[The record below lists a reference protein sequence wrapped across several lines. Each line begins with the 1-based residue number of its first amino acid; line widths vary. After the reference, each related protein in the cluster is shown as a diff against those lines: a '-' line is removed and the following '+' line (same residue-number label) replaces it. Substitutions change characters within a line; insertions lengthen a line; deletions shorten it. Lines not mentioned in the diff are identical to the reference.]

1 VNTRKNVQGLN
12 SLRGF
17 YIGWQGLIRNCV
29 MSAVALMA
37 ICFAGQ
43 TGLLG
48 DQQAYA
54 AAEKQLIRIAAFG
67 DSLSAG
73 YQLAPDQ
80 SFPAQ
85 LDRALKAK
93 GYNVEVFNAAVSGDT
108 TAAGLDRLAWAVPET
123 TDAVIVEFGGNDAL
137 RGLDPKAASANLDAI
152 ITKLKAQKS
161 EVLLAGMK
169 APRNLGQPYVDAF
182 DAIFPALAAK
192 HDVVLHPFF
201 VERIAMKPEFGL
213 ADGIHPNAKGVA
225 EIVIDIMPYVEK
237 LIARVVSKRADKAK
251 G

>member
-1 VNTRKNVQGLN
+1 MTL
-12 SLRGF
+12 LHMTF
-17 YIGWQGLIRNCV
+17 LHIGWQPVIRNCV
-29 MSAVALMA
+29 MSAIATFVVVLGAMA
-37 ICFAGQ
+37 VN
-43 TGLLG
+43 
-48 DQQAYA
+48 A
-54 AAEKQLIRIAAFG
+54 ADPTAPIRIAAFG

-73 YQLAPDQ
+73 YQLPPDQ

-85 LDRALKAK
+85 LDKALKAR
-93 GYNVEVFNAAVSGDT
+93 GYKVEVFNAAVSGDT

-137 RGLDPKAASANLDAI
+137 RGLDPMAASANLDAI
-152 ITKLKAQKS
+152 IIKLKAQKS

-192 HDVVLHPFF
+192 HDVLLHPFF

-213 ADGIHPNAKGVA
+213 PDGIHPNARGVA
-225 EIVIDIMPYVEK
+225 EIVSDIMPYVEK
-237 LIARVVSKRADKAK
+237 LIARVMARRADKPK
-251 G
+251 GEH